1 MQEAGESYDHY
12 RTALRQLADR
22 CEFET
27 ITADQILRDK
37 LVFGIQYSK
46 ARQRLLRKKNLS
58 LQKTDEICRAH
69 QCVGASIIPRN
80 SLKETS

>member
-1 MQEAGESYDHY
+1 MQDAGESYDHY

-37 LVFGIQYSK
+37 LVFGIQDSK
-46 ARQRLLRKKNLS
+46 VQERLRKDFCMYALYCFQDN
-58 LQKTDEICRAH
+58 
-69 QCVGASIIPRN
+69 RN
-80 SLKETS
+80 SQRY